1 MAIKYFV
8 GLLIY
13 ALWIHNPDSNMSIIL
28 SWVSFSWE
36 YISIYI
42 LYQCCVQALVCC
54 LVHTRSRTYSSN
66 WASTKFMTILDDNIP
81 IQMWNFC
88 VFRTAADFSDNSYF
102 ALCSYHSK
110 DWTLVY
116 LPKSTQKNCLQI
128 PNNCMDL
135 PAKPPELVTV
145 YEWRQCTKN
154 TRLSF
159 YSWNSIFTYL
169 SRKEK

>member
-1 MAIKYFV
+1 MNPQSWFKYEHYFILSIFFLRIYLYLYSV
-8 GLLIY
+8 PVLCSGTGLLLGAHQKSY
-13 ALWIHNPDSNMSIIL
+13 LQLKL
-28 SWVSFSWE
+28 SF
-36 YISIYI
+36 YK
-42 LYQCCVQALVCC
+42 
-54 LVHTRSRTYSSN
+54 VHDYPGWQHPHSDV
-66 WASTKFMTILDDNIP
+66 KLLC
-81 IQMWNFC
+81 IQ
-88 VFRTAADFSDNSYF
+88 TAADFSDNSYF

-159 YSWNSIFTYL
+159 YSWNSIFTYFI
-169 SRKEK
+169 